1 MSARTRSHG
10 GPSPD
15 AAPHDA
21 TARVRR
27 VRPRGRTVAVGA
39 LLVALAAGCAPVP
52 TSGAGPAPAA
62 PAAGAA
68 APAAVAQAVACDDAT
83 TSYAPGDTLDG
94 PTVAEIRERGHLRVG
109 VSADTLRMG
118 ARNPFTGTIE
128 GFDVDVARE
137 VAQALL
143 GDRDAVRFRVI
154 TAGDRIGVL
163 EEHEVDL
170 VARAFTMN
178 CERWEQIAFSAE
190 YLQAGQKVLVS
201 SESPATGMDDLTGQ
215 RVCAPE
221 GTTTL
226 ERLADYDVEA
236 VGARTHS
243 ACLALFQQG
252 RVDAITGDDTVLA
265 GFVAQ
270 DPYARVVGDA
280 FSAEPY
286 GLGVA
291 ADQVD
296 LVRAVNAVLDRMKAD
311 GTWAALYERWLGEA
325 LGPAP
330 APPASVYGRS

>member
-1 MSARTRSHG
+1 VSARTTQHAVPTAPRRR
-10 GPSPD
+10 PSLAR
-15 AAPHDA
+15 AAA
-21 TARVRR
+21 V
-27 VRPRGRTVAVGA
+27 VAVLA
-39 LLVALAAGCAPVP
+39 AALAGCTPTTSVTVSASGTASAPP
-52 TSGAGPAPAA
+52 PASPAP
-62 PAAGAA
+62 
-68 APAAVAQAVACDDAT
+68 QAVTCDDAT
-83 TSYAPGDTLDG
+83 TSYAPGDGSVPDG
-94 PTVAEIRERGHLRVG
+94 STMAAIRDRGYLLVG

-128 GFDVDVARE
+128 GFDVDVARQ
-137 VAQALL
+137 VAAALL
-143 GDRDAVRFRVI
+143 GDPDAVRFRVI

-163 EEHEVDL
+163 EDHEVDL

-178 CERWEQIAFSAE
+178 CDRWQQIAFSAE

-201 SESPATGMDDLTGQ
+201 TESDATGMADLTGQ

-226 ERLADYDVEA
+226 DRLADYDVEA

-270 DPYARVVGDA
+270 DPYAKVVGDA

-296 LVRAVNAVLDRMKAD
+296 LVRYVNGVLDAMKAD
-311 GTWAALYERWLGEA
+311 GRWAALYERWLGEA

>member
-1 MSARTRSHG
+1 MSARTTQH
-10 GPSPD
+10 
-15 AAPHDA
+15 
-21 TARVRR
+21 
-27 VRPRGRTVAVGA
+27 
-39 LLVALAAGCAPVP
+39 
-52 TSGAGPAPAA
+52 
-62 PAAGAA
+62 
-68 APAAVAQAVACDDAT
+68 AAVARRRPRLARAAAVVAVLAVLAGCTPTTSATVSASGTASAPPPASPAQQAVTCDDAT
-83 TSYAPGDTLDG
+83 TSYAPGDGSVPDG
-94 PTVAEIRERGHLRVG
+94 STMTAIRDRGYLLVG

-128 GFDVDVARE
+128 GFDVDVARQ
-137 VAQALL
+137 VAAALL
-143 GDRDAVRFRVI
+143 GDPDAVRFRVI

-163 EEHEVDL
+163 EDHEVDL

-178 CERWEQIAFSAE
+178 CDRWQQIAFSAE

-201 SESPATGMDDLTGQ
+201 TESDATGITDLSGQ

-226 ERLADYDVEA
+226 DRLADYDVEA

-270 DPYARVVGDA
+270 DPYAKVVGDA

-296 LVRAVNAVLDRMKAD
+296 LVRYVNGVLDAMKAD
-311 GTWAALYERWLGEA
+311 GRWAALYERWLGEA

>member
-1 MSARTRSHG
+1 MSTR
-10 GPSPD
+10 
-15 AAPHDA
+15 A
-21 TARVRR
+21 TAPTGARR
-27 VRPRGRTVAVGA
+27 GTPGTRRRGA
-39 LLVALAAGCAPVP
+39 LVAAAALVVALVGGCAGQSPPGGTAVVP
-52 TSGAGPAPAA
+52 AD
-62 PAAGAA
+62 AGAV
-68 APAAVAQAVACDDAT
+68 PAAVVPAADGCTDAT
-83 TSYAPGDTLDG
+83 TSYAPDAGT
-94 PTVAEIRERGHLRVG
+94 EIAAGSTMDAIRSRGYLLVG

-118 ARNPFTGTIE
+118 ARNPFTGRIE
-128 GFDVDVARE
+128 GFDVDVARQ
-137 VAQALL
+137 VAQAVL
-143 GDRDAVRFRVI
+143 GDPDAIRFRVI
-154 TAGDRIGVL
+154 TAGDRIPVL
-163 EEHEVDL
+163 VDHEVDL

-178 CERWEQIAFSAE
+178 CERWADIAFSAE
-190 YLQAGQKVLVS
+190 YFTAGQKVLVS
-201 SESPATGMDDLTGQ
+201 TESDATGIEDLAGQ

-226 ERLADYDVEA
+226 ERLDEYDVEP

-286 GLGVA
+286 GLGVP

-296 LVRAVNAVLDRMKAD
+296 MVRFVNAVLDGMKAD
-311 GTWAALYERWLGEA
+311 GTWAQLYDRWLGEA

>member
-1 MSARTRSHG
+1 MSARTTQH
-10 GPSPD
+10 
-15 AAPHDA
+15 AAV
-21 TARVRR
+21 ARR
-27 VRPRGRTVAVGA
+27 RPRLARAAAVVAV
-39 LLVALAAGCAPVP
+39 LAVLAGCAPT
-52 TSGAGPAPAA
+52 TSATVSASGTASAPPPASPAP
-62 PAAGAA
+62 
-68 APAAVAQAVACDDAT
+68 QAVTCDDAT
-83 TSYAPGDTLDG
+83 TSYAPGDGSVPDG
-94 PTVAEIRERGHLRVG
+94 STMAAIRDRGYLLVG

-128 GFDVDVARE
+128 GFDVDVARQ
-137 VAQALL
+137 VAAALL
-143 GDRDAVRFRVI
+143 GDPDAVRFRVI

-163 EEHEVDL
+163 EDHEVDL

-178 CERWEQIAFSAE
+178 CDRWQQIAFSAE

-201 SESPATGMDDLTGQ
+201 TESDATGITDLSGQ

-226 ERLADYDVEA
+226 DRLADYDVEA

-270 DPYARVVGDA
+270 DPYAKVVGDA

-296 LVRAVNAVLDRMKAD
+296 LVRYVNGVLDAMKAD
-311 GTWAALYERWLGEA
+311 GRWAALYERWLGEA

>member
-1 MSARTRSHG
+1 VNARTTQH
-10 GPSPD
+10 
-15 AAPHDA
+15 AAV
-21 TARVRR
+21 ARR
-27 VRPRGRTVAVGA
+27 RPRLARAAAVVAV
-39 LLVALAAGCAPVP
+39 LAATLVGCAPT
-52 TSGAGPAPAA
+52 TSATVSASGTASAPPPASPAP
-62 PAAGAA
+62 
-68 APAAVAQAVACDDAT
+68 QAVTCDDAT
-83 TSYAPGDTLDG
+83 TSYAPGDGSVPDG
-94 PTVAEIRERGHLRVG
+94 STMAAIRDRGYLVVG

-128 GFDVDVARE
+128 GFDVDVARQ
-137 VAQALL
+137 VAAALL
-143 GDRDAVRFRVI
+143 GDPDAVRFRVI

-163 EEHEVDL
+163 EDHEVDL

-178 CERWEQIAFSAE
+178 CDRWQQIAFSAE

-201 SESPATGMDDLTGQ
+201 TESDATGITDLSGQ

-226 ERLADYDVEA
+226 DRLADYDVEA

-270 DPYARVVGDA
+270 DPYAKVVGDA

-296 LVRAVNAVLDRMKAD
+296 LVRYVNGVLDAMKAD
-311 GTWAALYERWLGEA
+311 GRWAALYERWLGEA

>member
-1 MSARTRSHG
+1 MRARTTHLRG
-10 GPSPD
+10 TTG
-15 AAPHDA
+15 
-21 TARVRR
+21 TARPRARR
-27 VRPRGRTVAVGA
+27 TRAGLATSVLAAAALVAVVLG
-39 LLVALAAGCAPVP
+39 GCAPTAP
-52 TSGAGPAPAA
+52 TTAADAAGPAPAA
-62 PAAGAA
+62 AAPV
-68 APAAVAQAVACDDAT
+68 PAAVECADAT
-83 TSYAPGDTLDG
+83 TSYAPTTGTDIPAGSTM
-94 PTVAEIRERGHLRVG
+94 AAIRDRGYLLVG

-118 ARNPFTGTIE
+118 ARNPFTGQIE
-128 GFDVDVARE
+128 GFDIDVARQ

-143 GDRDAVRFRVI
+143 GSPDAIRFRVI
-154 TAGDRIGVL
+154 TAGDRIPVL
-163 EEHEVDL
+163 QEHEVDL

-178 CERWEQIAFSAE
+178 CERWQDIAFSAE
-190 YLQAGQKVLVS
+190 YFTAGQKVLVS
-201 SESPATGMDDLTGQ
+201 TESDAQGIEGLAGQ
-215 RVCAPE
+215 RVCAPD

-226 ERLADYDVEA
+226 ERLEGYDVEA

-296 LVRAVNAVLDRMKAD
+296 LVRFVNAVLDGMKAD
-311 GTWAALYERWLGEA
+311 GRWAALYAQWLGEA

-330 APPASVYGRS
+330 APPASVYGR

>member
-1 MSARTRSHG
+1 MSARTTQHAV
-10 GPSPD
+10 P
-15 AAPHDA
+15 
-21 TARVRR
+21 TA
-27 VRPRGRTVAVGA
+27 PRGRTLLARAAAGGAVRA
-39 LLVALAAGCAPVP
+39 AALAGCTGTPGTTAPTTT
-52 TSGAGPAPAA
+52 TSGSGTASAPAA
-62 PAAGAA
+62 PAPRAA
-68 APAAVAQAVACDDAT
+68 TCDDAT
-83 TSYAPGDTLDG
+83 TSYAPGDGSVPDG
-94 PTVAEIRERGHLRVG
+94 STMAAIRDRGYLLVG

-128 GFDVDVARE
+128 GFDVDVARQ
-137 VAQALL
+137 VAAALL
-143 GDRDAVRFRVI
+143 GDPDAVRFRVI

-163 EEHEVDL
+163 EDHEVDL

-178 CERWEQIAFSAE
+178 CDRWQQIAFSAE

-201 SESPATGMDDLTGQ
+201 SESDATGMADLTGQ

-226 ERLADYDVEA
+226 DRLADYDVEA

-270 DPYARVVGDA
+270 DPYAKVVGDA

-296 LVRAVNAVLDRMKAD
+296 LVRYVNGVLDAMKAD
-311 GTWAALYERWLGEA
+311 GRWAALYERWLGEA

>member
-1 MSARTRSHG
+1 MRTRLRTRPAHAPS
-10 GPSPD
+10 GP
-15 AAPHDA
+15 
-21 TARVRR
+21 ARVRHR
-27 VRPRGRTVAVGA
+27 AAG
-39 LLVALAAGCAPVP
+39 ALAAAALVVTLVGCA
-52 TSGAGPAPAA
+52 TLAAPEAVVAQAARAA
-62 PAAGAA
+62 PAALPAA
-68 APAAVAQAVACDDAT
+68 AACEDAT
-83 TSYAPGDTLDG
+83 TSYAPDAGTA
-94 PTVAEIRERGHLRVG
+94 VAPGSTMDAIRSRGYLLVG

-118 ARNPFTGTIE
+118 ARNPFTGQIE
-128 GFDVDVARE
+128 GFDIDVARQ

-143 GDRDAVRFRVI
+143 GNPDAIRFRVI
-154 TAGDRIGVL
+154 TAGDRIPVL
-163 EEHEVDL
+163 QEHEVDL

-178 CERWEQIAFSAE
+178 CERWADIAFSAE
-190 YLQAGQKVLVS
+190 YFTAGQKVLVS
-201 SESPATGMDDLTGQ
+201 TESGATGIEDLAAQ

-226 ERLADYDVEA
+226 ERLDEYDVEA

-286 GLGVA
+286 GLGIA

-296 LVRAVNAVLDRMKAD
+296 LVRYVNAVLDGMKAD
-311 GTWAALYERWLGEA
+311 GTWAQLYDRWLGEA

-330 APPASVYGRS
+330 APPTSVYGRS